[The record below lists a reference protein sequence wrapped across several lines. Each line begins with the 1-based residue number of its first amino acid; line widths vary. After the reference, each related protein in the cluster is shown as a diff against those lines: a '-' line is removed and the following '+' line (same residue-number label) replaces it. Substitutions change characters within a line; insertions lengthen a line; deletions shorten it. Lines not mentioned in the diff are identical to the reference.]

1 MVADMASTTI
11 EVTDSTQVL
20 RVRRLKKDFPLH
32 QVNAAILQAVRKLG
46 YDRPTEDQKD
56 AIRSFVEGTDVFIC
70 LPTGSGKSLCY
81 ACLPILFDILR
92 GDGGQQNSIVVVV
105 SPLSSLMQD
114 QVCSQSLINSKL

>member
-11 EVTDSTQVL
+11 EVMDSTRVL

-92 GDGGQQNSIVVVV
+92 GDGGQQNSIVVV

>member
-20 RVRRLKKDFPLH
+20 RMRRLKKNFPLH
-32 QVNAAILQAVRKLG
+32 QVNTAILQAVRKLG

-81 ACLPILFDILR
+81 ASLPILFDILR
-92 GDGGQQNSIVVVV
+92 GDGGQQNCIVVVV

>member
-1 MVADMASTTI
+1 MVADVASTTI

-20 RVRRLKKDFPLH
+20 RLRRLKKDFPLH
-32 QVNAAILQAVRKLG
+32 QVNVAILQAVRKLG
-46 YDRPTEDQKD
+46 YDTPTQDQKD

-92 GDGGQQNSIVVVV
+92 GDGGQQNCIVVVV

>member
-46 YDRPTEDQKD
+46 YDRPTEDQRHHK
-56 AIRSFVEGTDVFIC
+56 IIC
-70 LPTGSGKSLCY
+70 RRDRRLYMPPY
-81 ACLPILFDILR
+81 
-92 GDGGQQNSIVVVV
+92 
-105 SPLSSLMQD
+105 
-114 QVCSQSLINSKL
+114 